1 MYIYKIVKYHIL
13 GFYKIFF
20 HLHKLDYYDYLDLRE
35 YPYTVPLQHV
45 YDSASFIFWF
55 LCVCVFLCFFLYR
68 EGYQYSNVS
77 KIYQKN
83 LKTFVYYS
91 I

>member
-20 HLHKLDYYDYLDLRE
+20 HLHRLDYYDYLDLRD

-45 YDSASFIFWF
+45 YDCASFIFWF
-55 LCVCVFLCFFLYR
+55 LCVCVFLCFFYIGR
-68 EGYQYSNVS
+68 GTSIQMSRKFTR
-77 KIYQKN
+77 KI
-83 LKTFVYYS
+83 
-91 I
+91 